1 MSDAC
6 TRSSA
11 WADPGE
17 IANPAEIA
25 ALAILHA
32 PNLTLMPSPRLAYAD
47 AREVCCSAC
56 MKAGAGTTKSAKK
69 ARDPEEERFL
79 EKYRPGAF
87 ARPSVTVDLVILTVL
102 DKDLKVLLVQ
112 RNEHPYKGRWALPG
126 GFVRVS
132 DDRNDQGEDLDAAAL
147 RELEEETGLSKEA
160 AGQFFLEQVKTFGKP
175 GRDPRMRVISVAYY
189 ALVRSTLV
197 PLIRAGGDVAQT
209 RWFSVAELAHLGP
222 VPREGALAFDHAEIL
237 EATLQRA
244 RAELDRSSIAFE
256 LVGETFTIQELR
268 AVHEAIRGE
277 PLDPGNFRKKF
288 LRMIEDG
295 HIEAARG
302 KRATAS
308 KPASVY
314 RFARKPV

>member
-1 MSDAC
+1 
-6 TRSSA
+6 
-11 WADPGE
+11 
-17 IANPAEIA
+17 
-25 ALAILHA
+25 
-32 PNLTLMPSPRLAYAD
+32 
-47 AREVCCSAC
+47 
-56 MKAGAGTTKSAKK
+56 
-69 ARDPEEERFL
+69 
-79 EKYRPGAF
+79 
-87 ARPSVTVDLVILTVL
+87 
-102 DKDLKVLLVQ
+102 VLLVE

-147 RELEEETGLSKEA
+147 RELEEETGLSKEV

-197 PLIRAGGDVAQT
+197 PLIRAGGGGDVAQA
-209 RWFSVAELAHLGP
+209 RWFSVADLSSG
-222 VPREGALAFDHAEIL
+222 PREAALAFDHADIL
-237 EATLQRA
+237 EATLARA
-244 RAELDRSSIAFE
+244 RGDLDRSTIAFE
-256 LVGETFTIQELR
+256 LVPETFTIQELR
-268 AVHEAIRGE
+268 AVHEAIGGE

-288 LRMIEDG
+288 LRMIDDG
-295 HIEAARG
+295 YIEVARG